1 MSDNDNL
8 QVRIQSEV
16 VALSRALAGLIENF
30 QKLRSPLVESREKVP
45 QATNQLDKISQQ
57 TEAATHRMLDTVE
70 QITQR
75 EQEIIDGLSKVLASD
90 TSLGGETKSGLTAV
104 LDKANS
110 NLNDAYTIMDA
121 LQFQDITSQQMDHAA
136 SLLEE
141 IEGKLQNI
149 LAIVGYDPTGLTGK
163 IPTKVRAYDPHA
175 DMTEKKTDQQAI
187 DTLFRSTKTR

>member
-1 MSDNDNL
+1 MSSNENL
-8 QVRIQSEV
+8 QARIQSEV

-70 QITQR
+70 KITQR
-75 EQEIIDGLSKVLASD
+75 EQEIIDGLGKVLNVETAISNGAKCD
-90 TSLGGETKSGLTAV
+90 LKSLV
-104 LDKANS
+104 DKANL

-149 LAIVGYDPTGLTGK
+149 LAIVGYDPTAMTGK

-187 DTLFRSTKTR
+187 DSLFQSSKTR

>member
-1 MSDNDNL
+1 MSSNENL
-8 QVRIQSEV
+8 QARIQSEV

-70 QITQR
+70 KITQR
-75 EQEIIDGLSKVLASD
+75 EQEIIDGLGKVLNVETAISNGAKCD
-90 TSLGGETKSGLTAV
+90 LKSLV
-104 LDKANS
+104 DKANL

-141 IEGKLQNI
+141 IEGKLPNI
-149 LAIVGYDPTGLTGK
+149 LAIVGYGPTGMTGK

-187 DTLFRSTKTR
+187 DSLFQSSKTR

>member
-1 MSDNDNL
+1 MSSNENL
-8 QVRIQSEV
+8 QARIQSEV

-70 QITQR
+70 KITQR
-75 EQEIIDGLSKVLASD
+75 EQEIIDGLGKVLNVETAISNGAKCD
-90 TSLGGETKSGLTAV
+90 LKSLV
-104 LDKANS
+104 DKANL

-149 LAIVGYDPTGLTGK
+149 LAIVGYDPTGMTGK

-187 DTLFRSTKTR
+187 DSLFQSSKTR